1 MMELARRLADKG
13 YCVICILHDIN
24 FASRFADKILML
36 KDGKKVA
43 MGTPLEVI
51 NRENIYE
58 TFNIQ
63 VKLMEC
69 EGYSCPLVIPA
80 MIQNNP

>member
-1 MMELARRLADKG
+1 M
-13 YCVICILHDIN
+13 ICILHDIN

-36 KDGKKVA
+36 KDGRKVA
-43 MGTPLEVI
+43 IGTPVEVI
-51 NRENIYE
+51 NCENIHE
-58 TFNIQ
+58 TFSIN

>member
-1 MMELARRLADKG
+1 
-13 YCVICILHDIN
+13 
-24 FASRFADKILML
+24 ML